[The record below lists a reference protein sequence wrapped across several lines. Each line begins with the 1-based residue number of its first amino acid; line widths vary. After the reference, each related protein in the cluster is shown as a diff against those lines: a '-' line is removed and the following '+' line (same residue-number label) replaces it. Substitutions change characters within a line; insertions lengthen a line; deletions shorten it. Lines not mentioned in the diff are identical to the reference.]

1 MNQQEAIVFSMTK
14 KERKNPDIL
23 NASRK
28 KRIASGSGTSVQQVN
43 MLIKQYMQISTM
55 IKKASQMD
63 QKSFLRSGFRK
74 FFFLTKPLCK
84 LYIETSSII
93 IKIFPLCKALTQV
106 CQRIT

>member
-1 MNQQEAIVFSMTK
+1 MFKSLTNNLTKIIEPTRSNRFSMTK

-55 IKKASQMD
+55 ITKASQMH
-63 QKSFLRSGFRK
+63 QKSFLRSGFGK
-74 FFFLTKPLCK
+74 FF
-84 LYIETSSII
+84 S
-93 IKIFPLCKALTQV
+93 
-106 CQRIT
+106 